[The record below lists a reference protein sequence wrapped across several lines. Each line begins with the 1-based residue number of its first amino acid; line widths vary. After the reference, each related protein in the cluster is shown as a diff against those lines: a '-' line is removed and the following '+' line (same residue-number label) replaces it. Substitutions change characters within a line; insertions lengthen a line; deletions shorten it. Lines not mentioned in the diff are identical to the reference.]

1 MARKA
6 PSPFPSINIFI
17 ILFFFFSFTLSPF
30 SPQVVSA
37 SVFKR
42 LRLLSTEET
51 QPTSTSSVLSLS
63 LHPHSSVIKP
73 PYDSYSDLV
82 LSRLASDRARAEVI
96 NSNIERALSAFNRP
110 HGIKPD
116 VQVQP
121 EDLEAPL
128 TPSGGAYAARVGVG
142 QPVKEY
148 YLIADTG
155 SQINWLQCLPCDPC
169 FNQSDPIFDP
179 SGSSSYSPLSCT
191 SQQCTALSPDYK
203 CGQNNTCI
211 YRALY
216 GDNSVSIGEFATETV
231 SFGSSGSVQ
240 KVAIG
245 CGLENQ
251 GRFGKAAGILGL
263 GGTAV
268 GFPSQIQAK
277 SFSYCLVDLDSSSSS
292 TLEFN
297 SVPPGDSI
305 LVPLIMNP
313 KSEIYYYVELT
324 GITINGEQVPIPA
337 SDYQIGEDGR
347 GGIIVDSGTTIT
359 ALPAQVY
366 NSVRDTFVKY
376 AKNLPPAAGIGDLDT
391 CYDLSSTPT
400 RDGFPM
406 MSFQFSGGKTLPLKP
421 QNYLFRADSDGTF
434 CLAFK
439 TTSQSV
445 SIIGNTQQQG
455 FRVTYD
461 LANKMFGFSPNKC

>member
-51 QPTSTSSVLSLS
+51 QPTSTFSVLSLS
-63 LHPHSSVIKP
+63 RHPHSSVIKP

-82 LSRLASDRARAEVI
+82 LSRLA
-96 NSNIERALSAFNRP
+96 
-110 HGIKPD
+110 
-116 VQVQP
+116 
-121 EDLEAPL
+121 
-128 TPSGGAYAARVGVG
+128 TYAARVGVG

-191 SQQCTALSPDYK
+191 SQQCTGLSPDYK

-211 YRALY
+211 YGALY

-297 SVPPGDSI
+297 SAPPGDSI

-313 KSEIYYYVELT
+313 KSEIYYYVELR

-406 MSFQFSGGKTLPLKP
+406 MSFQFSGGKTLSLKP
-421 QNYLFRADSDGTF
+421 QNYLFRAGSNGTF